1 MLLRYSTYPGR
12 RSRSPSHREPR
23 SAHRT
28 AHRHSD
34 SRSICRMAR
43 KLSATTCSPISGTG
57 TSILGSDCCRARM
70 VLGTEVA
77 MIECRMCYVEGR
89 ERKS

>member
-1 MLLRYSTYPGR
+1 MLLRYSTYP
-12 RSRSPSHREPR
+12 
-23 SAHRT
+23 

-77 MIECRMCYVEGR
+77 MIEWDILNGSLDFAVGWGVLAVLFALCAL
-89 ERKS
+89 